1 MPTFSHSKIGSFETC
16 PLQYKFQY
24 IDKVDVEQ
32 EDTVET
38 FLGSRVHEALEKLYK
53 DLMHEKLNSIKELIT
68 FFNDKWKE
76 NWNPTVKVTRKEYTA
91 DNYRKMGERFISDYY
106 ARYKPFNQGK
116 TIGLE
121 TQDMISLDPEHKF
134 HVRIDRLVD
143 AGKGVYE
150 IHDYKTNNS
159 LPAQEYLDNDRQLA
173 MYSTWVLQ
181 NFKDVCKIK
190 LVWHFLAF
198 DKEMESS
205 RSLKEL
211 EELKKEVLLQI
222 KKIESAVDFPANESA
237 LCNWCAFQQI
247 CPRFKHLFKVE
258 EKSVNEF
265 LNDSG
270 VKLVNEYV
278 KYKNELDTFT
288 LEHSAILE
296 KLKEAL
302 IAFALKEGV
311 EVVIGSDK
319 KITVKEYSS
328 VKFPSKGTAER
339 EELIGILKKIGKLDK
354 VTDLDIYALARVVK
368 NKEWDEKEMKKIEE
382 FADLEKCFR
391 VSVGRK

>member
-1 MPTFSHSKIGSFETC
+1 MPTFSHSRIGSFETC

-24 IDKVDVEQ
+24 IDKVEVEQ

-38 FLGSRVHEALEKLYK
+38 FLGKYVHSALEKLYR
-53 DLMHEKLNSIKELIT
+53 DLLHEKSNSLKELLQ
-68 FFNDKWKE
+68 FFNDQWKE
-76 NWNPTVKVTRKEYTA
+76 NWNPTVKINRKEYTA
-91 DNYRKMGERFISDYY
+91 DNYRKMGERFITDYY
-106 ARYKPFNQGK
+106 NHYKPFNQGK
-116 TIGLE
+116 VIGLE

-143 AGKGVYE
+143 LGNGVYE

-159 LPAQEYLDNDRQLA
+159 LPKQEYLDNDRQLA

-181 NFKDVCKIK
+181 NFKDVKKIR

-205 RSLKEL
+205 RSILEL

-222 KKIESAVDFPANESA
+222 KKIESAADFPANESA
-237 LCNWCAFQQI
+237 LCNWCAFYSI
-247 CPRFKHLFKVE
+247 CPRFKHLIEVE
-258 EKSVNEF
+258 QKPVNEF

-278 KYKNELDTFT
+278 KYKDELDTFT
-288 LEHSAILE
+288 KEHSFILD

-302 IAFALKEGV
+302 IAFAHKEGC
-311 EVVIGSDK
+311 
-319 KITVKEYSS
+319 YW
-328 VKFPSKGTAER
+328 F
-339 EELIGILKKIGKLDK
+339 
-354 VTDLDIYALARVVK
+354 
-368 NKEWDEKEMKKIEE
+368 
-382 FADLEKCFR
+382 
-391 VSVGRK
+391 